1 MVVAA
6 PHTMFSFAWFD
17 VVDFDCLCELAAV
30 GALVVGV
37 KFFDKAA
44 TVGPAM
50 VVSDRVGT
58 FAGTPS
64 GLSARQF
71 FSAQFA
77 MPSFTDGF
85 QTALVGQDAFLIFS
99 SAPSRMRATQF
110 LSRNMMSAVARR
122 LRRS

>member
-1 MVVAA
+1 
-6 PHTMFSFAWFD
+6 MFSFAWFD
-17 VVDFDCLCELAAV
+17 VVDFNGLCELAAV

-37 KFFDKAA
+37 EFFDKAA
-44 TVGPAM
+44 TVCPAM

-71 FSAQFA
+71 FPAQFA
-77 MPSFTDGF
+77 MPPFAGGF

>member
-1 MVVAA
+1 MVPAPPLGVAA
-6 PHTMFSFAWFD
+6 LAGFD
-17 VVDFDCLCELAAV
+17 VVHFNGFRELTAMS
-30 GALVVGV
+30 ALVVGV
-37 KFFDKAA
+37 KFFDEVA
-44 TVGPAM
+44 TVGPTM

-71 FSAQFA
+71 LSAQFA
-77 MPSFTDGF
+77 MPPFTGSF
-85 QTALVGQDAFLIFS
+85 QTALVGQLVFPIFS

>member
-1 MVVAA
+1 MVPAPPLGVAA
-6 PHTMFSFAWFD
+6 LARFN

-30 GALVVGV
+30 GALVESVE
-37 KFFDKAA
+37 FLDEAA

-50 VVSDRVGT
+50 VVSVRVGT
-58 FAGTPS
+58 LAGTPS

-71 FSAQFA
+71 FPAQFA

-110 LSRNMMSAVARR
+110 LSRNMISAVARR